1 MKQTTAS
8 FLFADVKGY
17 SKLTEYQVKCFYQE
31 ILPKLK
37 LKVDEYKEHLTDINT
52 WGDGLMIVSEAP
64 YNLARLSLDIRDFY
78 NNYNWINQ
86 GMPELVVRIALH
98 HGDIYRG
105 IDPFRERESI
115 IGTEVTLGARLEPT
129 TVAGQVWVT
138 HQFRMMIRET
148 KDPSIQFEDIGEQEL
163 AKNHGKIQVY
173 QLLRRAEFLA
183 IQPNP
188 GTGNSPPPSLPTN
201 EENINKKKESKTEE
215 IDRLLEIYDEKV

>member
-17 SKLTEYQVKCFYQE
+17 SKLTEYQVKWFYQE

-64 YNLARLSLDIRDFY
+64 YKLARLSLDIRDFN
-78 NNYNWINQ
+78 NNYNWINE

-98 HGDIYRG
+98 HGAIYRG

-115 IGTEVTLGARLEPT
+115 I
-129 TVAGQVWVT
+129 
-138 HQFRMMIRET
+138 
-148 KDPSIQFEDIGEQEL
+148 
-163 AKNHGKIQVY
+163 
-173 QLLRRAEFLA
+173 
-183 IQPNP
+183 
-188 GTGNSPPPSLPTN
+188 
-201 EENINKKKESKTEE
+201 
-215 IDRLLEIYDEKV
+215 